1 MKDWKAGEALMMK
14 TKDMHAAPIGIQ
26 LYDASEAD
34 RVPWPD
40 TEDGRYARDYL
51 LPLLRE
57 GTARY
62 IANTETRLMVL
73 RIDDM
78 VLPVTVNE
86 AEYGNSYVCSPYT
99 HYIAYAIQELAML
112 QKPWLEHAL
121 KVLLRGLG
129 LLCRA
134 TKFNRVVH
142 VNNWLLSTN
151 LYPEMNE
158 EQLNRA
164 LAFMVDAFP
173 RHAVVFRS
181 VNTRTNPT
189 LHEALR
195 GKGCK
200 LVGSRQIYVYET
212 GRRNGQN
219 AKSRWL
225 LKRDG
230 QLLERNGYEACAGNR
245 LTEQDMPRIK
255 ELYDMLY
262 LDKYSKYNPQFSER
276 FLTEA
281 WRTGTL
287 EFIAL
292 RKQGR
297 IDAVLGYYARNGA
310 MTTPVFG
317 YDTSLPAEL
326 GLYRMLSAVLIQE
339 AERRG
344 LLLNESSGA
353 AQFKRNRGALGHLEY
368 NAVHDCHLP
377 RYRRI
382 CWSILSVLI
391 NRVGVPLMQKWKL

>member
-1 MKDWKAGEALMMK
+1 MK

-26 LYDASEAD
+26 LYDASEVD
-34 RVPWPD
+34 LVTWPD
-40 TEDGRYARDYL
+40 TEDGRYARNYM

-57 GTARY
+57 SAARF
-62 IANTETRLMVL
+62 IANTETRLKVL
-73 RIDDM
+73 RIDDL

-112 QKPWLEHAL
+112 RKPWLEQVL

-151 LYPEMNE
+151 LYPDLNG
-158 EQLNRA
+158 EQLKRA
-164 LAFMVDAFP
+164 LAFMASAFP
-173 RHAVVFRS
+173 RHAIVFRS
-181 VNTRTNPT
+181 VNARTNPM
-189 LHEALR
+189 LEEVLR
-195 GKGCK
+195 EEGCK

-212 GRRNGQN
+212 ERRDGQN

-225 LKRDG
+225 LKRDAK
-230 QLLERNGYEACAGNR
+230 LLERNGYDVCVGSR

-255 ELYDMLY
+255 ELYDRLY
-262 LDKYSKYNPQFSER
+262 LDKYSTYNPQFSER

-281 WRTGTL
+281 WRTGSL

-292 RKQGR
+292 RKEGR
-297 IDAVLGYYARNGA
+297 IDAVLGYYARNGV

-368 NAVHDCHLP
+368 NAVYDRHLP
-377 RYRRI
+377 KYRRM

-391 NRVGVPLMQKWKL
+391 NRVGVPLMHKWKL